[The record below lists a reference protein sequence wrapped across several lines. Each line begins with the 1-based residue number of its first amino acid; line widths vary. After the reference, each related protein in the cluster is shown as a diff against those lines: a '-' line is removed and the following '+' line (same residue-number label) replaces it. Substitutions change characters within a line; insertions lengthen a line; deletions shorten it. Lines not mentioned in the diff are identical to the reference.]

1 MSVVDVHGSIVHRT
15 AIQAGLAASRCPRW
29 AFRWLYEP
37 LVEFAGERGDQ
48 HAGGVETALIHR
60 VSPDLIDLRWWPH
73 RIDEL
78 AAGQMTMQSAVE
90 LSPHLDQFIAR
101 VETGSLNGIVGNVR
115 NFFDVDADLMFG
127 RMLDIARRD
136 VEALLA

>member
-1 MSVVDVHGSIVHRT
+1 
-15 AIQAGLAASRCPRW
+15 
-29 AFRWLYEP
+29 
-37 LVEFAGERGDQ
+37 
-48 HAGGVETALIHR
+48 
-60 VSPDLIDLRWWPH
+60 
-73 RIDEL
+73 
-78 AAGQMTMQSAVE
+78 MTMQSAVE